1 MTFLWTG
8 DSIEQYRH
16 EKEQEKRRKFLEV
29 EAIFAEKDLKAKLM
43 NASEEE
49 RRQIEEE
56 KRHTSL
62 IKRLEEK
69 KNNYKKQHKSPL
81 SGLEA

>member
-1 MTFLWTG
+1 MTILWTG

-49 RRQIEEE
+49 RRQ
-56 KRHTSL
+56 TSL

>member
-1 MTFLWTG
+1 MTILWTG

-49 RRQIEEE
+49 